1 MAERKWHVVY
11 TRPGKEKR
19 VTSLLARKKITSYLP
34 IYKSECIVDGRKTML
49 AGPLFPRYVFVSL
62 EDIETDLLKQSRH
75 IINFVYW
82 RDKPVSVQQDE
93 INAMKLFLSEY
104 SCTRLDKTAVMP
116 DEHYRINNELQLF
129 KKGKTIEANI
139 ATVKL
144 TLPSLGHV
152 LVAEVRKDKAEEFIY
167 ARDSMIRSISS
178 S

>member
-1 MAERKWHVVY
+1 
-11 TRPGKEKR
+11 
-19 VTSLLARKKITSYLP
+19 
-34 IYKSECIVDGRKTML
+34 
-49 AGPLFPRYVFVSL
+49 
-62 EDIETDLLKQSRH
+62 
-75 IINFVYW
+75 
-82 RDKPVSVQQDE
+82 VQQDE

-167 ARDSMIRSISS
+167 ARDSMIRSISGS
-178 S
+178 